1 MKVSYNW
8 LKKYV
13 DIDVTPEVLC
23 DKMTSQGFEVEGME
37 KNAALINVVVARILK
52 IEAHP
57 DSDHL
62 LICQLDCGAEEPVQ
76 IVTGAHNVFEGAF
89 VPAALHDSCLPGN
102 VHIKKGKLRGVPS
115 NGMMCSGKELG
126 ILGTDF
132 PNADVDGIL
141 ILDEKWAPGTD
152 MNTVLGL
159 DDCVIDFSVTSNRPD
174 CNCVLGIAREVAVCL
189 NKKITLPNTGYEV
202 KKPAEE
208 PVEVTVADR
217 DLCPRY
223 IGAQVEN
230 IRIAPSPKWLCDCLY
245 AAGMRPINNI
255 VDITNFV
262 MLETGQP
269 MHAFDVS
276 DIAKHKIIVRRA
288 ENGEE
293 LTTLDGKEHTLKDDM
308 LVIADGDRAVGIAG
322 VMGGENSEI
331 KDSTKAIFFE
341 SAKFRRDSV
350 RKTARGLGIATEAS
364 SRFEKGV
371 DAAGCRFA
379 LDRALHLIDELDAGD
394 ITSWNPDVYDSLP
407 APRELK
413 APLKRIEEL
422 LGITVPAETIL
433 SILNNLGIDA
443 YLSGET
449 VICNIPTRR
458 DDIEGVADIA
468 EEIIRVYG
476 YDHIISRPLSGVL
489 TRGTKTKDRLMS
501 DKVKELAVALGA
513 NEIATYSFIS
523 QKAYDMLG
531 ISTENTV
538 KLLNPLGEDYSIMRT
553 QLYSSMLSVM
563 AFNASKGTKDMR
575 LFEISRLFIPEK
587 QPVEEQPEERNTL
600 IFGFMGEKEDF
611 FTLKSAFETVLGYFG
626 IKATYEKNDLPF
638 MHPGRQACVL
648 AGGKKIA
655 DMGEIHPDVAAA
667 FGISGRPLVVQAD
680 LKDMFAAAN
689 TRVIYKALPK
699 YPAIQ
704 RDLAVLVD
712 ETCEIGPMIDAI
724 RSAGGNIIDKVEL
737 FDIYKN
743 PVLGAGKMSVAFS
756 ITMLNPERTL
766 KAEEAQK
773 AFDKIVRSLEY
784 RFGASLRG

>member
-13 DIDVTPEVLC
+13 DIDVTPEALC
-23 DKMTSQGFEVEGME
+23 DKMTSQGFEVEGMD
-37 KNAALINVVVARILK
+37 KNAALTNVVVAKIIK
-52 IEAHP
+52 IEPHP

-62 LICQLDCGAEEPVQ
+62 LICQLDCGTEESVQ

-89 VPAALHDSCLPGN
+89 VPAALHDSYLPGG

-115 NGMMCSGKELG
+115 NGMLCSGKELG
-126 ILGTDF
+126 IGGTDF

-141 ILDEKWAPGTD
+141 ILEEKWMPGTD

-174 CNCVLGIAREVAVCL
+174 CNCVLGIAREVAVAL
-189 NKKITLPNTGYEV
+189 NKKITLPATGYEV
-202 KKPAEE
+202 KRPAAE
-208 PVEVTVADR
+208 PVEVTVADS

-245 AAGMRPINNI
+245 SAGMRPINNI

-293 LTTLDGKEHTLKDDM
+293 LTTLDGKNHTLKDDM

-331 KDSTKAIFFE
+331 KDSTRAIFFE

-379 LDRALHLIDELDAGD
+379 LDRALHLISELDAGD
-394 ITSWNPDVYDSLP
+394 ITSWNPDVYGSLP
-407 APRELK
+407 EPRELK
-413 APLKRIEEL
+413 APLKRIEDL
-422 LGITVPAETIL
+422 LGITVPTETIL

-443 YLSGET
+443 SLSGET
-449 VICNIPTRR
+449 LICNIPTRR

-489 TRGTKTKDRLMS
+489 TRGTKTKHRLMS
-501 DKVKELAVALGA
+501 DKVKDLAVALGA

-531 ISTENTV
+531 ISSENTV

-563 AFNASKGTKDMR
+563 AFNESKGTKEMR
-575 LFEISRLFIPEK
+575 LFEISRLFVPVS
-587 QPVEEQPEERNTL
+587 QPVTEQPEERSTL

-611 FTLKSAFETVLGYFG
+611 FTLKSAFETVLDYFG

-638 MHPGRQACVL
+638 MHPGRQARIIVS
-648 AGGKKIA
+648 GKKIA
-655 DMGEIHPDVAAA
+655 DMGEIHPDTASA
-667 FGISGRPLVVQAD
+667 FGLSGRPLVVQAD

-699 YPAIQ
+699 YPAVL

-724 RSAGGNIIDKVEL
+724 RSVGGNIIDKVEL

-756 ITMLNPERTL
+756 ITMLDPERTL